1 MALQG
6 EDGRAEPGGRKVSAV
21 AELVGE
27 DCCGLVEVEGAAGGL
42 GVAGWCRCRE
52 VQVEVKVD

>member
-1 MALQG
+1 LALQG

-21 AELVGE
+21 AELVEE
-27 DCCGLVEVEGAAGGL
+27 DCCGLVEVEGAAEGL

-52 VQVEVKVD
+52 VLVEVKVD